1 MSYSV
6 FVSVKLLSRRLK
18 LLSRPACATIAASAG
33 INHMKHK
40 DDGDDLGVGA
50 LLLLLLAASVM
61 LLVLDYSV
69 YLWNYL

>member
-1 MSYSV
+1 
-6 FVSVKLLSRRLK
+6 
-18 LLSRPACATIAASAG
+18 
-33 INHMKHK
+33 MKHK

-61 LLVLDYSV
+61 LLILDYSV